1 MDRVSALISTFNY
14 FEAVYLFHC
23 FDLCYRLIYELLY
36 VYVIPLL
43 ALMVLSSTDK
53 NYDLIIVRDLALLP
67 EEIFKVTGGTIL
79 FSSSLSG
86 KFPWDLM
93 SF

>member
-1 MDRVSALISTFNY
+1 
-14 FEAVYLFHC
+14 
-23 FDLCYRLIYELLY
+23 
-36 VYVIPLL
+36 
-43 ALMVLSSTDK
+43 MVLSSTDK

-86 KFPWDLM
+86 KFP
-93 SF
+93 